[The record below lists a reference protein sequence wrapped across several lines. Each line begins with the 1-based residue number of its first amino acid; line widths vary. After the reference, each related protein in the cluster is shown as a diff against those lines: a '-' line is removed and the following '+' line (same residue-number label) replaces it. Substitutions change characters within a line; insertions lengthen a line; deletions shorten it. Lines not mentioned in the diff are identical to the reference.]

1 MTTSMIRVS
10 MTDCPVVRIDCEN
23 PQGRLIDQAVA
34 LLLRGDLVVAP
45 TETRYGLL
53 ARADDSKSLE
63 KLYRAKDRDRA
74 AAVAIFVD
82 SIEALDTYGVM
93 TPSARRL
100 AKRFMPGPL
109 TLVLTAADEAT
120 LPVESDGR
128 VGLRVS
134 SSPVV
139 KAILEKV
146 RKPLTATSA
155 NLTGH
160 GEAETIDQVVEAFTS
175 DVALY
180 LDGGRLAGAVS
191 TVVLC
196 QGDRTKLLREGALSA
211 DGIASVLKETA

>member
-1 MTTSMIRVS
+1 

>member
-1 MTTSMIRVS
+1 MTTSMIKVR

-23 PQGRLIDQAVA
+23 PQGRLTDQAAA

-53 ARADDSKSLE
+53 ARADDTESLR

-109 TLVLTAADEAT
+109 TLVLTAADGTT

-139 KAILEKV
+139 EAILEKV

-160 GEAETIDQVVEAFTS
+160 GEAETIDQVVEAFGS
-175 DVALY
+175 AVALY
-180 LDGGRLAGAVS
+180 LDAGCLVGNVS

-196 QGDRTKLLREGALSA
+196 QGDRTELLREGALSA
-211 DGIASVLKETA
+211 AGIASVLEETA

>member
-109 TLVLTAADEAT
+109 TLVLTAADETT

-160 GEAETIDQVVEAFTS
+160 GEAETIDQVVEAFAG

-180 LDGGRLAGAVS
+180 LDGGRLAGTVS

-196 QGDRTKLLREGALSA
+196 QGGRTELLREGALSA

>member
-1 MTTSMIRVS
+1 MTTSTIRVS
-10 MTDCPVVRIDCEN
+10 MTDCPVVQIDCEN
-23 PQGRLIDQAVA
+23 PRSRPIDQAVA

-53 ARADDSKSLE
+53 ARADDSESLE
-63 KLYRAKDRDRA
+63 KLCRVKGRDRA

-82 SIEALDTYGVM
+82 SIEALETYGVM

-109 TLVLTAADEAT
+109 TLVLTAADETT
-120 LPVESDGR
+120 LPVVSDGR

-139 KAILEKV
+139 EAILEKV

-160 GEAETIDQVVEAFTS
+160 GEAETIDQVVEAFGS

-180 LDGGRLAGAVS
+180 LDGGRLTGPVS
-191 TVVLC
+191 TVVSC
-196 QGDRTKLLREGALSA
+196 EGDRTELLREGALSA
-211 DGIASVLKETA
+211 AGIASVLKETA

>member
-1 MTTSMIRVS
+1 

-23 PQGRLIDQAVA
+23 PPGRLIDQAAA

-53 ARADDSKSLE
+53 ARADDSESLR

-74 AAVAIFVD
+74 AAVAVFVD

-93 TPSARRL
+93 TLSARRL
-100 AKRFMPGPL
+100 ARRFMPGPL
-109 TLVLTAADEAT
+109 TLVLTAADEMT
-120 LPVESDGR
+120 LPVVSEGR

-139 KAILEKV
+139 EAILEKV

-160 GEAETIDQVVEAFTS
+160 GEAETIDQVVEAFGS

-180 LDGGRLAGAVS
+180 LDAGCLVGNVS
-191 TVVLC
+191 TVVRC
-196 QGDRTKLLREGALSA
+196 QSDTVELLREGAVS
-211 DGIASVLKETA
+211 SVSIDAVLEDRK

>member
-1 MTTSMIRVS
+1 MTTSTIRVS

-63 KLYRAKDRDRA
+63 KLYRMKGRDRA

-109 TLVLTAADEAT
+109 TLVLTAADKTA

-139 KAILEKV
+139 KAILEQV

-155 NLTGH
+155 NPTGH
-160 GEAETIDQVVEAFTS
+160 GEAETIDQVVEAFGS

-180 LDGGRLAGAVS
+180 LDAGRLAGPVS

-196 QGDRTKLLREGALSA
+196 QGDQTELLREGALSA
-211 DGIASVLKETA
+211 TGVASVLEETA

>member
-1 MTTSMIRVS
+1 
-10 MTDCPVVRIDCEN
+10 MTDCQVVRIDCEN
-23 PQGRLIDQAVA
+23 PQDRLIDQAAA
-34 LLLRGDLVVAP
+34 LFLRGELVVAP

-53 ARADDSKSLE
+53 ARADDTESLQ
-63 KLYRAKDRDRA
+63 KLYRSKGRERA
-74 AAVAIFVD
+74 DAIAVFVD
-82 SIEALDTYGVM
+82 SIEALDAYGVM

-100 AKRFMPGPL
+100 ARQFMPGPL
-109 TLVLTAADEAT
+109 TLVLAAADETT
-120 LPVESDGR
+120 LPVVSDGR

-139 KAILEKV
+139 RAILEKV

-160 GEAETIDQVVEAFTS
+160 VEAETVDQVVEAFGS

-180 LDGGRLAGAVS
+180 LDAGHLVGPVS

-196 QGDRTKLLREGALSA
+196 QGERTELLREGAFSA
-211 DGIASVLKETA
+211 AGIASVLEETA

>member
-1 MTTSMIRVS
+1 MTTSTIRVS

-23 PQGRLIDQAVA
+23 PQGRLIDQAA
-34 LLLRGDLVVAP
+34 TLLLRCDLIVAP

-53 ARADDSKSLE
+53 ARADDSRSLE

-82 SIEALDTYGVM
+82 SIEALDAYGVM

-120 LPVESDGR
+120 LTVESDGR

-139 KAILEKV
+139 KALLEKV

-160 GEAETIDQVVEAFTS
+160 GEAETIDQVVETFGS

-180 LDGGRLAGAVS
+180 LDAGRLVGSVS

-196 QGDRTKLLREGALSA
+196 QGDRTELLREGALSA
-211 DGIASVLKETA
+211 AGVASVLQETA

>member
-1 MTTSMIRVS
+1 

-23 PQGRLIDQAVA
+23 PQGRLTDQAAA

-53 ARADDSKSLE
+53 ARADDTESLR

-109 TLVLTAADEAT
+109 TLVLTAADGTT

-139 KAILEKV
+139 EAILEKV

-160 GEAETIDQVVEAFTS
+160 GEAETIDQVVEAFGS
-175 DVALY
+175 AVALY
-180 LDGGRLAGAVS
+180 LDAGCLVGNVS

-196 QGDRTKLLREGALSA
+196 QGDRTELLREGALSA
-211 DGIASVLKETA
+211 AGIASVLEETA

>member
-1 MTTSMIRVS
+1 MTTSTIRVS

-23 PQGRLIDQAVA
+23 PQGRLIDQAAA
-34 LLLRGDLVVAP
+34 LLLRSELVVAP

-53 ARADDSKSLE
+53 ARADDSESLQE
-63 KLYRAKDRDRA
+63 LYRVKGRDRA

-82 SIEALDTYGVM
+82 SIEALDAYGVM
-93 TPSARRL
+93 TPSARQL

-109 TLVLTAADEAT
+109 TLVLTAADETT
-120 LPVESDGR
+120 LPVVSDGR

-160 GEAETIDQVVEAFTS
+160 GEVETIDQVVEAFGS
-175 DVALY
+175 AVALY
-180 LDGGRLAGAVS
+180 LDAGYLAGNVS

-196 QGDRTKLLREGALSA
+196 QGDRTELLREGALSA
-211 DGIASVLKETA
+211 AGIASVLEETA